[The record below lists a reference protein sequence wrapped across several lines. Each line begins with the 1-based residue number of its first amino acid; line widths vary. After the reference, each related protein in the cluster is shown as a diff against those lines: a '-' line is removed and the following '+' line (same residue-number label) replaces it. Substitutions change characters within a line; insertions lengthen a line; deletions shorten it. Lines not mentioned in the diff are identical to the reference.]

1 MPRPSVM
8 IPVNSDLLRES
19 ILKRGSLASLE
30 SSLGVSRQAINGW
43 LIKNRIP
50 PRQLSAIARQLHLE
64 PQEMTDITSP
74 PKSRPYVLFRTNR
87 NVAVAEDV
95 KNDVLEIA
103 EDFFALESITE
114 LDGTP
119 QDVTVS
125 SESHE
130 GMAEV
135 ILRQLKLGPD
145 QISIPSVIT
154 TLKKMNIYVLF
165 YDFGPTF
172 VEAKAQAVCVRKGDK
187 KAIFINSNEHVEDVL
202 WRIFHELCHL
212 FSGHTETS
220 VTDEDFCNKT
230 ASQVLMPDAFFAAN
244 RKDLRALLLRD
255 ISATPF
261 IVEDLANKFSASFMG
276 ILLAFKKHRIFEG
289 STERYLWK
297 VAHNRKKNAAKVSQ
311 IIEPMAGQNV
321 VSFWTTALEDSNRS
335 NFLQLQ
341 HVIRMGLILE
351 KVSAKRGAELLKIDQ
366 PDIHKLAQLWTAQY
380 EKKIGL

>member
-8 IPVNSDLLRES
+8 IPVNSELLRES
-19 ILKRGSLASLE
+19 ILRRGPLASLE

-43 LIKNRIP
+43 LVKNRIP
-50 PRQLSAIARQLHLE
+50 PRQLSAIARHLDLGA
-64 PQEMTDITSP
+64 QEITEITSP
-74 PKSRPYVLFRTNR
+74 PKTRPYVLFRTNR
-87 NVAVAEDV
+87 NVAVAENI

-114 LDGTP
+114 LDTNP
-119 QDVTVS
+119 QDITVS

-130 GMAEV
+130 GMAEA
-135 ILRQLKLGPD
+135 ILRQLKLGPE
-145 QISIPSVIT
+145 QVSIPSVIT
-154 TLKKMNIYVLF
+154 ALKKMNIYVLF
-165 YDFGPTF
+165 YDFGSTF
-172 VEAKAQAVCVRKGDK
+172 VEAKAQAVCIRKGDK
-187 KAIFINSNEHVEDVL
+187 KAIFINSNERVEDVL

-220 VTDEDFCNKT
+220 TSDEEFCNKT
-230 ASQVLMPDAFFAAN
+230 ASQVLMPDAFFTAN
-244 RKDLRALLLRD
+244 RKHLRALLQRD

-261 IVEDLANKFSASFMG
+261 IVEDLANKFSASFTG
-276 ILLAFKKHRIFEG
+276 ILLALKRHKIFEG

-311 IIEPMAGQNV
+311 IIEPMPGQDI
-321 VSFWTTALEDSNRS
+321 VSFWSNALEDSNRS

-351 KVSAKRGAELLKIDQ
+351 KVSARRAAELLKVDQ